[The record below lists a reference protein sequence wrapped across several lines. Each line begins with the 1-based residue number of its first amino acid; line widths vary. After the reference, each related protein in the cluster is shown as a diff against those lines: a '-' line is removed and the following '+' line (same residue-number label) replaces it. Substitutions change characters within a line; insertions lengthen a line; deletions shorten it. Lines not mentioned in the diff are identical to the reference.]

1 MQLALELTEGTTAK
15 NRDEEA
21 RPVERLVSQPWL
33 QTDKPW
39 WWRQRQLHLA
49 AQEHGAKLIIYQS
62 GEYGP
67 SLVRAREA
75 RDDFYRRNVAA
86 ALNAAG

>member
-1 MQLALELTEGTTAK
+1 MQLALELIEGTTAK
-15 NRDEEA
+15 SRDEEA
-21 RPVERLVSQPWL
+21 RPVEHLVSQPWL

-39 WWRQRQLHLA
+39 WWRQRQLQLA
-49 AQEHGAKLIIYQS
+49 AQEHGAKLIIYRS

-67 SLVRAREA
+67 SLIRARGA
-75 RDDFYRRNVAA
+75 RDDFYQRNVTA

>member
-1 MQLALELTEGTTAK
+1 MNNETPLAQG
-15 NRDEEA
+15 
-21 RPVERLVSQPWL
+21 PVERLVSQPWL
-33 QTDKPW
+33 QTDRPW

-49 AQEHGAKLIIYQS
+49 AQEHGANLLIYRS

-67 SLVRAREA
+67 SLIRAREA
-75 RDDFYRRNVAA
+75 RDDFYQRNVTA